1 MYLEL
6 LITSKMEFFVVT
18 ESIAISSILDVVR
31 LSGYITVIIRL
42 WLSGHSGHVSLVT
55 GTLTLIQLFLK

>member
-1 MYLEL
+1 
-6 LITSKMEFFVVT
+6 MEFFVVT

-42 WLSGHSGHVSLVT
+42 WLSGHNGHVSLVT